1 MSFWSEFKSFAVRGN
16 VIDLAVGVVVGGAFG
31 KIVTSLVN
39 DIVTPPLGILIG
51 GVDFANLKFTLRH
64 AVGTQPAVTIN
75 YGSFIQTMI
84 NFVIIAFAIFVV
96 IRMLNKL
103 KRKEAEAPSLPP
115 APSREEVLL
124 TEIRDALR
132 ERNASDSPGSER

>member
-1 MSFWSEFKSFAVRGN
+1 MSFWGEFKSFAVRGN

-51 GVDFANLKFTLRH
+51 GVDFANLKFTLRQ
-64 AVGTQPAVTIN
+64 AADNAPAVTIN
-75 YGSFIQTMI
+75 YGSFIQTVI

-96 IRMLNKL
+96 IRLLNRL

-124 TEIRDALR
+124 TEIRDVLR
-132 ERNASDSPGSER
+132 EGRGPSGERGD

>member
-1 MSFWSEFKSFAVRGN
+1 MSFWGEFKSFAVRGN
-16 VIDLAVGVVVGGAFG
+16 VIDLAVAVVVGGAFG

-51 GVDFANLKFTLRH
+51 GVDFANLKVTLRH
-64 AVGTQPAVTIN
+64 AVGNTPAVTIN

-96 IRMLNKL
+96 VRLLNRL
-103 KRKEAEAPSLPP
+103 KRKEADAPSLPP

-132 ERNASDSPGSER
+132 ERNAP

>member
-1 MSFWSEFKSFAVRGN
+1 MSLWREFKGFAVRGN

-39 DIVTPPLGILIG
+39 DIITPPLGLLIG
-51 GVDFANLKFTLRH
+51 GVDFANLKFTLRR
-64 AVGTQPAVTIN
+64 ATEQAPAVTLN
-75 YGSFIQTMI
+75 YGSFVQTVI
-84 NFVIIAFAIFVV
+84 NFLIIAFAIFVV
-96 IRMLNKL
+96 VRLLNRL
-103 KRKEAEAPSLPP
+103 KRQEAAQPSLPP

-132 ERNASDSPGSER
+132 ERGSSSHANRD

>member
-1 MSFWSEFKSFAVRGN
+1 MSFWGEFKSFAVRGN

-64 AVGTQPAVTIN
+64 AAGSNPAVTIN

-103 KRKEAEAPSLPP
+103 KRKEAAAPSLPP

-132 ERNASDSPGSER
+132 ERNASGNPDIER

>member
-51 GVDFANLKFTLRH
+51 GVDFANLKVTLRQAADAH
-64 AVGTQPAVTIN
+64 PAVTIN

-132 ERNASDSPGSER
+132 ERNETGGADGRP

>member
-1 MSFWSEFKSFAVRGN
+1 MSFWREFKSFAVRGN

-51 GVDFANLKFTLRH
+51 GVDFASLKITLRH
-64 AVGTQPAVTIN
+64 AAGDNPAVTVN
-75 YGSFIQTMI
+75 YGSFIQTLI
-84 NFVIIAFAIFVV
+84 NFLIIAFAIFIVV
-96 IRMLNKL
+96 RLLNRL

-132 ERNASDSPGSER
+132 ERN